1 MPQAARRTGC
11 RNLQL
16 AATSSHPFSPSNPIF
31 TINSTCPTTQAPS
44 YPYTM
49 GLLSQSPPSPPSPP
63 TPTASPDG
71 AYIAPDRTARAHCWA
86 ARDQY
91 FACLSRHDI
100 VDSLKDSEKAEAAC
114 GNEDKEFG
122 KECAKSWVSTSPAH
136 SLKILFTVL
145 GGLGGDMEEGER
157 KGREADEKRRSRIS
171 NRGG

>member
-1 MPQAARRTGC
+1 M
-11 RNLQL
+11 QL
-16 AATSSHPFSPSNPIF
+16 PATSSHPFSPLKYICKQPASPDCLISLSHF
-31 TINSTCPTTQAPS
+31 VHI
-44 YPYTM
+44 TM
-49 GLLSQSPPSPPSPP
+49 GLLSSSSPSPP

-122 KECAKSWVSTSPAH
+122 KECAKSWVSSSPDY
-136 SLKILFTVL
+136 SLKVLFTVL
-145 GGLGGDMEEGER
+145 GGAGGRYGRRGKKKE
-157 KGREADEKRRSRIS
+157 KG
-171 NRGG
+171 

>member
-1 MPQAARRTGC
+1 
-11 RNLQL
+11 
-16 AATSSHPFSPSNPIF
+16 
-31 TINSTCPTTQAPS
+31 
-44 YPYTM
+44 M
-49 GLLSQSPPSPPSPP
+49 GLLSSSSPAPP

-122 KECAKSWVSTSPAH
+122 KECAKSWVSSNPAP
-136 SLKILFTVL
+136 SLKVLFTIL
-145 GGLGGDMEEGER
+145 GSSGEVWKMAKGEGEELTR
-157 KGREADEKRRSRIS
+157 NTLARLKKEGARPMPEGMGAPGRPS
-171 NRGG
+171 